1 MINVNKKITCHLRHR
16 RMEKH
21 LTQKDLAQ
29 LSGINQ
35 AHLSRIE
42 LGKVIPSLE
51 LAFKLA
57 ATLECKIEDIFTP
70 EKEQFTP

>member
-1 MINVNKKITCHLRHR
+1 MIKCHLRHR
-16 RMEKH
+16 RMERH
-21 LTQKDLAQ
+21 LSQKELSE

-57 ATLECKIEDIFTP
+57 ATLDCKIEDIFTP
-70 EKEQFTP
+70 EKE